1 MLASAL
7 PTVLAQARPTWAEFV
22 AAWELFRDPII
33 TAVAAGVVLGFLSV
47 YIVLRR
53 MVFVSAGITQASGL
67 GIAAAFYSTIHL
79 GFAFDPVWGA
89 ILFALLASLLFVIE
103 PERLHLTREALL
115 GLVFALA
122 GGATVMLGDRISQEA
137 HDIQAILFGTGV
149 LVRRLDRDL
158 VLIVGAAVLTLHIW
172 WFRGLSFVSFD
183 RTAAAVQGLPVR
195 LLNAVTFITIGAM
208 VGVAARALGSLP
220 VFALSTLPAIGV
232 TSLGIANLRLT
243 FALAALLGLIAA
255 LGGYMYAFFR
265 LFPVGAS
272 QTVMAA
278 TLVVICL
285 VIRAGA
291 RLVRRVAR

>member
-1 MLASAL
+1 M
-7 PTVLAQARPTWAEFV
+7 
-22 AAWELFRDPII
+22 
-33 TAVAAGVVLGFLSV
+33 
-47 YIVLRR
+47 
-53 MVFVSAGITQASGL
+53 
-67 GIAAAFYSTIHL
+67 
-79 GFAFDPVWGA
+79 
-89 ILFALLASLLFVIE
+89 
-103 PERLHLTREALL
+103 
-115 GLVFALA
+115 
-122 GGATVMLGDRISQEA
+122 
-137 HDIQAILFGTGV
+137 

-158 VLIVGAAVLTLHIW
+158 VLIVGAVVLTLHIW

-278 TLVVICL
+278 TLVILCL
-285 VIRAGA
+285 VIRAA
-291 RLVRRVAR
+291 SRLVRRVAR